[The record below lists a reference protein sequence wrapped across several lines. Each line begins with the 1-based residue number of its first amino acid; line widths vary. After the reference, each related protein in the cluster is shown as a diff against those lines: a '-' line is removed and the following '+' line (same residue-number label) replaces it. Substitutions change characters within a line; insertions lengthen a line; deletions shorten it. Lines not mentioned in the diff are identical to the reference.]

1 MDNNQNMDFVKIEEC
16 EMNFPKI
23 EWDSIVDNL
32 STVLE
37 NNPFKGKKAFSVK
50 DKDELCSNNAQL
62 ILNKSNH
69 THEGIDLPVL
79 LSKECS
85 NHDIPTIMIIGE
97 SPIRDTRK
105 LKNRELYIGTPFAVA
120 GKKDVPNQCNIYK
133 YIFCHLLNNGYKV
146 YITDAVKVWYNGLE
160 KKDFI
165 KVFKNN
171 NYHYQEILRKEIE
184 SVNPKLIVTWG
195 ETALK
200 AINTINDNNGQF
212 PPTFHQ
218 IHPVKLNW
226 DRWKVEMLSDAIR
239 EGEGVGK
246 DYINDKEKD
255 SVKDPKYLS
264 YYIAQKILK
273 KAEKR

>member
-1 MDNNQNMDFVKIEEC
+1 MDNNQNPYSVEIKEC
-16 EMNFPKI
+16 MMNFPKI
-23 EWDSIVDNL
+23 EWNSIVDNL
-32 STVLE
+32 SDVLE
-37 NNPFKGKKAFSVK
+37 NNHFKGINAFSVE
-50 DKDELCSNNAQL
+50 DKDLYSNYKL
-62 ILNKSNH
+62 ILNKSDNH

-79 LSKECS
+79 LSKEGS
-85 NHDIPTIMIIGE
+85 NHDTPTIMIIGE

-246 DYINDKEKD
+246 DYIKESSTDKD
-255 SVKDPKYLS
+255 SIYLS
-264 YYIAQKILK
+264 YYIANKILE
-273 KAEKR
+273 KAKNK

>member
-1 MDNNQNMDFVKIEEC
+1 MDFVKIEDC
-16 EMNFPKI
+16 EMNFPTI

-37 NNPFKGKKAFSVK
+37 NNPFEREIAFSVK

-79 LSKECS
+79 LSKENS
-85 NHDIPTIMIIGE
+85 KADTPTIMIIGE
-97 SPIRDTRK
+97 SPIRDTRQ
-105 LKNRELYIGTPFAVA
+105 LKNGGLYIGTPFAVA
-120 GKKDVPNQCNIYK
+120 GQKDVPNQCNIYK

-146 YITDAVKVWYNGLE
+146 YITNAVKVWYNGLE

>member
-1 MDNNQNMDFVKIEEC
+1 MDNNQNMDFVKIEDC

-37 NNPFKGKKAFSVK
+37 NNPFEGKKAFSY
-50 DKDELCSNNAQL
+50 KDELCSNNAQL

-79 LSKECS
+79 LSKENS
-85 NHDIPTIMIIGE
+85 KADTPTIMIIGE
-97 SPIRDTRK
+97 SPIRDTRQ
-105 LKNRELYIGTPFAVA
+105 LKNGGLYIGTPFAVA
-120 GKKDVPNQCNIYK
+120 GQKDVPNQCNIYK

-146 YITDAVKVWYNGLE
+146 YITDAVKVWYNGLQ

-165 KVFKNN
+165 KEFKQ
-171 NYHYQEILRKEIE
+171 YQKILEKEIE
-184 SVNPKLIVTWG
+184 DINPKLIVTWG
-195 ETALK
+195 ETAKK
-200 AINTINDNNGQF
+200 ACEIIANKSL
-212 PPTFHQ
+212 PRLHQ
-218 IHPVKLNW
+218 AHPVRLNW
-226 DRWKVEMLSDAIR
+226 DRWKVEMLKDAIK
-239 EGEGVGK
+239 EDKGVGK